1 VYGNEFGSTVFTE
14 GRKVMSEVI
23 QTTQKQGSG
32 WLSCQTFDQ
41 ALKLAETFSKSAMV
55 PKQYQGN
62 AANCLVA
69 MAYGD
74 SLGMA
79 PLQAMQSVAVVN
91 GIPALY
97 GDGMLALVQASAAF
111 EGIEESIEDGAAVCT
126 VKRRGMKPVVRV
138 FTVDDAKRA
147 GLWGKAGPW
156 QQYPS
161 RMLQMR
167 ARSWALRDAFADV
180 LRGIQSAEEARDIP
194 EVIDVT
200 PPAALPEPKASKAE
214 QVLAKVKAK
223 RPKATEPE
231 QQPAEPSAEAAAEQ
245 PAEPEVD
252 RSRIEEIGR
261 RWASIYSSDHG
272 FVTLLRKLYRASAG
286 QAAGMAASVDRAVAT
301 LDHEDQDQAR
311 AEVLEIY
318 GIIEGRAT

>member
-1 VYGNEFGSTVFTE
+1 
-14 GRKVMSEVI
+14 MSDVI
-23 QTTQKQGSG
+23 QTTTRQAGG
-32 WLSCQTFDQ
+32 WLSCNNLE
-41 ALKLAETFSKSAMV
+41 AAMKLAEMFSKSAMV

-62 AANCLVA
+62 APNCLVA

-91 GIPALY
+91 GVPALY
-97 GDGMLALVQASAAF
+97 GDGMLALVQASPVF
-111 EGIEESIEDGAAVCT
+111 EWIKETVEDGAAACE
-126 VKRRGMKPVVRV
+126 VKRRGMAAVVRL
-138 FTVDDAKRA
+138 FSIDDAKRA

-180 LRGIQSAEEARDIP
+180 LRGIQSVEEVRDIP

-200 PPAALPEPKASKAE
+200 PPPAALPEPKAATKAE
-214 QVLAKVKAK
+214 QVLSKVRAKKP
-223 RPKATEPE
+223 RPPEPEPAAAAAAEPEATEP
-231 QQPAEPSAEAAAEQ
+231 AAEI
-245 PAEPEVD
+245 D

-261 RWASIYSSDHG
+261 RWAGIYHTDHG
-272 FVTLLRKLYRASAG
+272 FVVLLRKLYRASAG
-286 QAAGMAASVDRAVAT
+286 QAAAMSASIDRAIVT
-301 LDHEDQDQAR
+301 LDSEDQDQAR
-311 AEVLEIY
+311 QEVLEIY
-318 GIIEGRAT
+318 SIIERSQP

>member
-1 VYGNEFGSTVFTE
+1 
-14 GRKVMSEVI
+14 
-23 QTTQKQGSG
+23 
-32 WLSCQTFDQ
+32 
-41 ALKLAETFSKSAMV
+41 MV

-91 GIPALY
+91 GVPALY
-97 GDGMLALVQASAAF
+97 GDGMLALVQAS
-111 EGIEESIEDGAAVCT
+111 
-126 VKRRGMKPVVRV
+126 PV
-138 FTVDDAKRA
+138 FAKRA
-147 GLWGKAGPW
+147 GLWGKQGPW

-180 LRGIQSAEEARDIP
+180 LRGIQSVEEVRDIP

-200 PPAALPEPKASKAE
+200 PPPALPEPKAATKAE
-214 QVLAKVKAK
+214 QVLGKVRARKP
-223 RPKATEPE
+223 RPPEPEPEPVAAAAAEPEATEPV
-231 QQPAEPSAEAAAEQ
+231 AEI
-245 PAEPEVD
+245 D

-261 RWASIYSSDHG
+261 RWAGIYHTDHG
-272 FVTLLRKLYRASAG
+272 FVVLLRKLYRASAG
-286 QAAGMAASVDRAVAT
+286 QAAAMSASVDRAIAT
-301 LDHEDQDQAR
+301 LDPEDQDQAR
-311 AEVLEIY
+311 QEVLEIY
-318 GIIEGRAT
+318 SIIERSQP

>member
-1 VYGNEFGSTVFTE
+1 
-14 GRKVMSEVI
+14 MSDVI
-23 QTTQKQGSG
+23 QTTARQAGG
-32 WLSCQTFDQ
+32 WLSCNNLE
-41 ALKLAETFSKSAMV
+41 AAMKLAEMFSKSAMV

-91 GIPALY
+91 GVPALY
-97 GDGMLALVQASAAF
+97 GDGMLALVQASPVF
-111 EGIEESIEDGAAVCT
+111 ESIEESIEDGAAVCT
-126 VKRRGMKPVVRV
+126 VKRRGMKPVQRV
-138 FTVDDAKRA
+138 FTIDDAKRA
-147 GLWGKAGPW
+147 GLWGKVGPW

-180 LRGIQSAEEARDIP
+180 LRGIQSVEEVRDIP

-200 PPAALPEPKASKAE
+200 PPPALPEPKAATKAE
-214 QVLAKVKAK
+214 QVLGKVRARKP
-223 RPKATEPE
+223 RPPEPE
-231 QQPAEPSAEAAAEQ
+231 PEPVAAAAAEPEAVE
-245 PAEPEVD
+245 PAAEID

-261 RWASIYSSDHG
+261 RWAGIYSSDHA
-272 FVTLLRKLYRASAG
+272 FVSLLRKLYRASAG
-286 QAAGMAASVDRAVAT
+286 QAAAMSASVDRAIAT
-301 LDHEDQDQAR
+301 LDPEDQDQAR
-311 AEVLEIY
+311 QEVLEIY
-318 GIIEGRAT
+318 TIIERSQP

>member
-1 VYGNEFGSTVFTE
+1 
-14 GRKVMSEVI
+14 MSEVI
-23 QTTQKQGSG
+23 QTTRQAGG

-91 GIPALY
+91 GVPALY
-97 GDGMLALVQASAAF
+97 GDGMLALVQASPVF
-111 EGIEESIEDGAAVCT
+111 ESIEESIEDGAAVCT
-126 VKRRGMKPVVRV
+126 VKRRGMKPVQRV

-180 LRGIQSAEEARDIP
+180 LRGIQSVEEVRDIP

-200 PPAALPEPKASKAE
+200 PPPALPEPKAATKAE
-214 QVLAKVKAK
+214 QSHFRAAMCMWPERSAA
-223 RPKATEPE
+223 RPTSTRRLPG
-231 QQPAEPSAEAAAEQ
+231 PAM
-245 PAEPEVD
+245 
-252 RSRIEEIGR
+252 R
-261 RWASIYSSDHG
+261 
-272 FVTLLRKLYRASAG
+272 
-286 QAAGMAASVDRAVAT
+286 
-301 LDHEDQDQAR
+301 
-311 AEVLEIY
+311 
-318 GIIEGRAT
+318 

>member
-1 VYGNEFGSTVFTE
+1 
-14 GRKVMSEVI
+14 MSEVI
-23 QTTQKQGSG
+23 QTTQKQAGG
-32 WLSCQTFDQ
+32 WLSCQTFEQ
-41 ALKLAETFSKSAMV
+41 ALKLAETFAKSAMV

-111 EGIEESIEDGAAVCT
+111 DGIEETIEDGAAVCT

-138 FTVDDAKRA
+138 FTIDDAKRA
-147 GLWGKAGPW
+147 GLWGKTGPW

-180 LRGIQSAEEARDIP
+180 LRGIQCAEEARDIP

-200 PPAALPEPKASKAE
+200 PPAALPEPKAASKAE

-223 RPKATEPE
+223 RPKAAEPE
-231 QQPAEPSAEAAAEQ
+231 QPAAEPQAEAAAEQ
-245 PAEPEVD
+245 QTEPEVD
-252 RSRIEEIGR
+252 RSRIEEIGK

-286 QAAGMAASVDRAVAT
+286 QAAAMSASVDRAVAT

-318 GIIEGRAT
+318 QIIEGRAS

>member
-1 VYGNEFGSTVFTE
+1 
-14 GRKVMSEVI
+14 MSDVI
-23 QTTQKQGSG
+23 QTTTRQAGG
-32 WLSCQTFDQ
+32 WLSCNNLE
-41 ALKLAETFSKSAMV
+41 AAMKLAEMFSKSAMV

-91 GIPALY
+91 GVPALY
-97 GDGMLALVQASAAF
+97 GDGMLALVQASPVF
-111 EGIEESIEDGAAVCT
+111 ESIEESIEDGAAVCT
-126 VKRRGMKPVVRV
+126 VKRRGMKPVQRI

-180 LRGIQSAEEARDIP
+180 LRGIQSVEEVRDIP

-200 PPAALPEPKASKAE
+200 PTPAALPEPKAANKAE
-214 QVLAKVKAK
+214 QVLSKVRARKP
-223 RPKATEPE
+223 RPPEPE
-231 QQPAEPSAEAAAEQ
+231 PAAAAAAEPEAVE
-245 PAEPEVD
+245 PAAEID

-261 RWASIYSSDHG
+261 RWAGIYHTDHG
-272 FVTLLRKLYRASAG
+272 FVVLLRKLYRASAG
-286 QAAGMAASVDRAVAT
+286 QAAAMSASVDRAIAT
-301 LDHEDQDQAR
+301 LDPEDQDQAR
-311 AEVLEIY
+311 QEVLEIY
-318 GIIEGRAT
+318 SIIERSQP

>member
-1 VYGNEFGSTVFTE
+1 
-14 GRKVMSEVI
+14 MSEVI

-41 ALKLAETFSKSAMV
+41 AFKLAETFAKSAMV

-91 GIPALY
+91 GVPALY

-111 EGIEESIEDGAAVCT
+111 ESIEESIEDGAAVCT
-126 VKRRGMKPVVRV
+126 VKRRGMKPVQRV
-138 FTVDDAKRA
+138 FTIDDAKRA

-180 LRGIQSAEEARDIP
+180 LRGIQSVEEVRDIP

-200 PPAALPEPKASKAE
+200 PPAALPEPKANKAE
-214 QVLAKVKAK
+214 QVLSKVRARKP
-223 RPKATEPE
+223 RPPEPEPEPVAAAAAEPEATEP
-231 QQPAEPSAEAAAEQ
+231 AAEI
-245 PAEPEVD
+245 D

-261 RWASIYSSDHG
+261 RWAGIYSSDHA
-272 FVTLLRKLYRASAG
+272 FVSLLRKLYRASAG
-286 QAAGMAASVDRAVAT
+286 QAAAMSASVDRAIDM
-301 LDHEDQDQAR
+301 LDDEDKKQAR
-311 AEVLEIY
+311 QEVLEIY
-318 GIIEGRAT
+318 TIIERSQL

>member
-1 VYGNEFGSTVFTE
+1 
-14 GRKVMSEVI
+14 MSEVI
-23 QTTQKQGSG
+23 QTRQAGG
-32 WLSCQTFDQ
+32 WLSCNNLE
-41 ALKLAETFSKSAMV
+41 AAIRLAEMFSKSAMV

-91 GIPALY
+91 GVPALY
-97 GDGMLALVQASAAF
+97 GDGMLALVQASAVF
-111 EGIEESIEDGAAVCT
+111 ESIEESIEDGAAVCT
-126 VKRRGMKPVVRV
+126 VKRRGMKPVQRI
-138 FTVDDAKRA
+138 FTTDDAKRA
-147 GLWGKAGPW
+147 GLWGKQGPW

-180 LRGIQSAEEARDIP
+180 LRGIQSVEEVRDIP

-200 PPAALPEPKASKAE
+200 PTPPALPEPKAATKAE
-214 QVLAKVKAK
+214 QVLSKVRAKKP
-223 RPKATEPE
+223 RPPEPD
-231 QQPAEPSAEAAAEQ
+231 PEPVAAAAAE
-245 PAEPEVD
+245 PEAAEPEAEID

-261 RWASIYSSDHG
+261 RWATIYQPDHG
-272 FVTLLRKLYRASAG
+272 FVKLLRALYRSSAE
-286 QAAGMAASVDRAVAT
+286 QAAGMATSVDKAVDS
-301 LDHEDQDQAR
+301 LDHEDQDAAR
-311 AEVLEIY
+311 ADVLEVFA
-318 GIIEGRAT
+318 IIEGRRN

>member
-1 VYGNEFGSTVFTE
+1 
-14 GRKVMSEVI
+14 MSEVI
-23 QTTQKQGSG
+23 QTTRQAGG
-32 WLSCQTFDQ
+32 WLSCNNLE
-41 ALKLAETFSKSAMV
+41 AAMKLAEMFSKSAMV

-91 GIPALY
+91 GVPALY
-97 GDGMLALVQASAAF
+97 GDGMLALVQASPVF
-111 EGIEESIEDGAAVCT
+111 ESIEESIEDGAAVCT
-126 VKRRGMKPVVRV
+126 VKRRGMKPVQRV
-138 FTVDDAKRA
+138 FTIDDAKRA

-156 QQYPS
+156 QQYPQ

-167 ARSWALRDAFADV
+167 ARSWSLRDAFADV
-180 LRGIQSAEEARDIP
+180 LRGIQSVEEVRDIP

-200 PPAALPEPKASKAE
+200 PPPALPEPKAATKAE
-214 QVLAKVKAK
+214 QVLSKVRAKKP
-223 RPKATEPE
+223 RPPEPEPVAAADAEPEATEP
-231 QQPAEPSAEAAAEQ
+231 AAEI
-245 PAEPEVD
+245 D
-252 RSRIEEIGR
+252 RSRIEEIGK
-261 RWASIYSSDHG
+261 RWASIYSSDHS
-272 FVTLLRKLYRASAG
+272 FVTLLRKLYRASAS

>member
-1 VYGNEFGSTVFTE
+1 
-14 GRKVMSEVI
+14 MSEVI
-23 QTTQKQGSG
+23 QATRQAGG
-32 WLSCQTFDQ
+32 WLSCNNLE
-41 ALKLAETFSKSAMV
+41 AAMKLAEMFSKSAMV

-91 GIPALY
+91 GVPALY
-97 GDGMLALVQASAAF
+97 GDGMLALVQASPAF
-111 EGIEESIEDGAAVCT
+111 EQIEESIEDGAAVCT
-126 VKRRGMKPVVRV
+126 VKRRGMKPVQRV
-138 FTVDDAKRA
+138 FTTDDAKRA

-180 LRGIQSAEEARDIP
+180 LRGIQSVEEVRDIP

-200 PPAALPEPKASKAE
+200 PPPALPEPKTSKAD
-214 QVLAKVKAK
+214 QVLSKVRAK
-223 RPKATEPE
+223 RPKAAEQE
-231 QQPAEPSAEAAAEQ
+231 QQQAEPSAEAAAE
-245 PAEPEVD
+245 PAAEPEVD
-252 RSRIEEIGR
+252 RSRIEEIGK
-261 RWASIYSSDHG
+261 RWASIYSSDHA
-272 FVTLLRKLYRASAG
+272 FVVLLRKLYRASAG

-301 LDHEDQDQAR
+301 LDHEDQEQAR

>member
-1 VYGNEFGSTVFTE
+1 
-14 GRKVMSEVI
+14 M
-23 QTTQKQGSG
+23 
-32 WLSCQTFDQ
+32 
-41 ALKLAETFSKSAMV
+41 KLAEMFSKSGMV
-55 PKQYQGN
+55 PKAYQGN

-91 GIPALY
+91 GVPALY
-97 GDGMLALVQASAAF
+97 GDGMLALVQASPVF
-111 EGIEESIEDGAAVCT
+111 ESIEESIEDGAAVCT
-126 VKRRGMKPVVRV
+126 VKRRGMKPVQRV

-180 LRGIQSAEEARDIP
+180 LRGIQSVEEVRDIP

-200 PPAALPEPKASKAE
+200 PPPALPEPKAASKAE
-214 QVLAKVKAK
+214 QVLGKVRARKP
-223 RPKATEPE
+223 RPPEPEPEPVAAAAAEPEATEP
-231 QQPAEPSAEAAAEQ
+231 AAEI
-245 PAEPEVD
+245 D

-261 RWASIYSSDHG
+261 RWATIYQPDHG
-272 FVTLLRKLYRASAG
+272 FVKLLRALYRSSAE
-286 QAAGMAASVDRAVAT
+286 QAAGMATSVDKAVDS
-301 LDHEDQDQAR
+301 LDHEDQDAAR
-311 AEVLEIY
+311 ADVLEVFA
-318 GIIEGRAT
+318 IIEGRRN

>member
-1 VYGNEFGSTVFTE
+1 
-14 GRKVMSEVI
+14 MSEVI
-23 QTTQKQGSG
+23 QTTRQAGS
-32 WLSCQTFDQ
+32 WLSCNNLE
-41 ALKLAETFSKSAMV
+41 AAMKLAEMFSKSAMV

-91 GIPALY
+91 GVPALY
-97 GDGMLALVQASAAF
+97 GDGMLALVQASQAF
-111 EGIEESIEDGAAVCT
+111 ESIEESIEDGAAVCT
-126 VKRRGMKPVVRV
+126 VKRRGMKPVQRV

-180 LRGIQSAEEARDIP
+180 LRGIQSVEEVRDIP

-200 PPAALPEPKASKAE
+200 PPPAALPEPKAASKAE
-214 QVLAKVKAK
+214 QVLSKVRAKKP
-223 RPKATEPE
+223 RPPEPE
-231 QQPAEPSAEAAAEQ
+231 PEPVAASA
-245 PAEPEVD
+245 AEPEAVEPVAEID

-261 RWASIYSSDHG
+261 RWAGIYHTDHG
-272 FVTLLRKLYRASAG
+272 FVVLLRKLYRASAG
-286 QAAGMAASVDRAVAT
+286 QAAAMSASVDRAIAT
-301 LDHEDQDQAR
+301 LDPEDQDQAR
-311 AEVLEIY
+311 QEVLEIY
-318 GIIEGRAT
+318 SIIERSQP

>member
-1 VYGNEFGSTVFTE
+1 
-14 GRKVMSEVI
+14 MSEVI
-23 QTTQKQGSG
+23 QTTQKQAGG
-32 WLSCQTFDQ
+32 WLSCNNLE
-41 ALKLAETFSKSAMV
+41 AAMKLAEMFSKSAMV

-91 GIPALY
+91 GVPALY
-97 GDGMLALVQASAAF
+97 GDGMLALVQASPMF
-111 EGIEESIEDGAAVCT
+111 ESIEESIEDGAAVCT
-126 VKRRGMKPVVRV
+126 VKRRGMKPVQRV
-138 FTVDDAKRA
+138 FTIDDAKRA
-147 GLWGKAGPW
+147 GLWGKQGPW

-180 LRGIQSAEEARDIP
+180 LRGIQSVEEVRDIP

-200 PPAALPEPKASKAE
+200 PPPALPEPKAASKAE
-214 QVLAKVKAK
+214 QVLSKVRAKKS
-223 RPKATEPE
+223 RPPEPE
-231 QQPAEPSAEAAAEQ
+231 PVAAAAAE
-245 PAEPEVD
+245 PEAAEPEPEID

-261 RWASIYSSDHG
+261 RWASIYSSDHA
-272 FVTLLRKLYRASAG
+272 FVVLLRKLYRASAG

-301 LDHEDQDQAR
+301 LDHEDQEQAR

-318 GIIEGRAT
+318 QIIEGRAT

>member
-1 VYGNEFGSTVFTE
+1 
-14 GRKVMSEVI
+14 MSEVM
-23 QTTQKQGSG
+23 QTTRQAGG

-97 GDGMLALVQASAAF
+97 GDGMLALVQASPVF
-111 EGIEESIEDGAAVCT
+111 DGIEESIEDGAAVCT
-126 VKRRGMKPVVRV
+126 VKRRGMKPVQRI

-180 LRGIQSAEEARDIP
+180 LRGIQSVEEVRDIP

-200 PPAALPEPKASKAE
+200 PPPALPEPKASKAD
-214 QVLAKVKAK
+214 QVLGKVRAK
-223 RPKATEPE
+223 RPKAAEPE
-231 QQPAEPSAEAAAEQ
+231 QQQSESSAEAAAE
-245 PAEPEVD
+245 PAAEPEVD
-252 RSRIEEIGR
+252 RSRIEEIGK
-261 RWASIYSSDHG
+261 RWASIYSSDHA
-272 FVTLLRKLYRASAG
+272 FVVLLRKLYRASAG

-301 LDHEDQDQAR
+301 LDHEDQEQAR

>member
-1 VYGNEFGSTVFTE
+1 
-14 GRKVMSEVI
+14 MSEVI
-23 QTTQKQGSG
+23 QTTTRQTGG
-32 WLSCQTFDQ
+32 WLSCNNLE
-41 ALKLAETFSKSAMV
+41 AAMKLAEMFSKSAMV

-91 GIPALY
+91 GVPALY
-97 GDGMLALVQASAAF
+97 GDGMLALVQASPVF
-111 EGIEESIEDGAAVCT
+111 EWIKETVEDGAAACE
-126 VKRRGMKPVVRV
+126 VKRRGMAAVVRL
-138 FTVDDAKRA
+138 FSIDDAKRA
-147 GLWGKAGPW
+147 GLWGKQGPW

-180 LRGIQSAEEARDIP
+180 LRGIQSVEEVRDIP

-200 PPAALPEPKASKAE
+200 PPPALPEPKAATKAE
-214 QVLAKVKAK
+214 QVLGKVRARK
-223 RPKATEPE
+223 PKPPEPEPVAAAAAEPEATEP
-231 QQPAEPSAEAAAEQ
+231 AAEI
-245 PAEPEVD
+245 D

-261 RWASIYSSDHG
+261 RWATIYQPDHG
-272 FVTLLRKLYRASAG
+272 FVKLLRALYRSSAE
-286 QAAGMAASVDRAVAT
+286 QAAGMATSVDKAVDS
-301 LDHEDQDQAR
+301 LDHEDQDAAR
-311 AEVLEIY
+311 ADVLEVFA
-318 GIIEGRAT
+318 IIEGRRN

>member
-1 VYGNEFGSTVFTE
+1 VV
-14 GRKVMSEVI
+14 VAMSEVI
-23 QTTQKQGSG
+23 QATRQAGG

-55 PKQYQGN
+55 PKAYQGN
-62 AANCLVA
+62 PANCLVA

-91 GIPALY
+91 GVPALY
-97 GDGMLALVQASAAF
+97 GDGMLALVQASAVF
-111 EGIEESIEDGAAVCT
+111 ESIEESIEDGAAVCT
-126 VKRRGMKPVVRV
+126 VKRRGMKPVQRI
-138 FTVDDAKRA
+138 FTIDDAKRA
-147 GLWGKAGPW
+147 GLWGKQGPW

-180 LRGIQSAEEARDIP
+180 LRGIQSVEEVRDIP

-200 PPAALPEPKASKAE
+200 PTPPALPEPKAATKAE
-214 QVLAKVKAK
+214 QVLSKVRAKKP
-223 RPKATEPE
+223 RPPEPEPGPVAAAAAEPEATEPV
-231 QQPAEPSAEAAAEQ
+231 AEI
-245 PAEPEVD
+245 D

-261 RWASIYSSDHG
+261 RWAGIYHTDHG
-272 FVTLLRKLYRASAG
+272 FVVLLRKLYRSSAG
-286 QAAGMAASVDRAVAT
+286 QAAAMSASVDRAIAT
-301 LDHEDQDQAR
+301 LDQEDQEQAR
-311 AEVLEIY
+311 QEVLEIY
-318 GIIEGRAT
+318 SIIERSQP

>member
-1 VYGNEFGSTVFTE
+1 
-14 GRKVMSEVI
+14 MSDVI

-41 ALKLAETFSKSAMV
+41 AFKLAEMFSKSAMV

-97 GDGMLALVQASAAF
+97 GDGMLALVQASPVF
-111 EGIEESIEDGAAVCT
+111 DGIEESIEDGAAVCT
-126 VKRRGMKPVVRV
+126 VKRRGMKPVQRV
-138 FTVDDAKRA
+138 FTIDDAKRA

-180 LRGIQSAEEARDIP
+180 LRGIQSVEEVRDIP

-200 PPAALPEPKASKAE
+200 PTPAALPEPKAASKAE
-214 QVLAKVKAK
+214 QVLGKVRARKP
-223 RPKATEPE
+223 RPPEPEPEPVAAAAAEPEATEP
-231 QQPAEPSAEAAAEQ
+231 AAEI
-245 PAEPEVD
+245 D
-252 RSRIEEIGR
+252 RSRIEEIGK
-261 RWASIYSSDHG
+261 RWAGIYSSDHA
-272 FVTLLRKLYRASAG
+272 FVSLLRKLYRASAG
-286 QAAGMAASVDRAVAT
+286 QAAAMSASVDRAIDM
-301 LDHEDQDQAR
+301 LDDEDKKQAR
-311 AEVLEIY
+311 QEVLEIY
-318 GIIEGRAT
+318 TIIERSQP

>member
-1 VYGNEFGSTVFTE
+1 
-14 GRKVMSEVI
+14 MSEVI
-23 QTTQKQGSG
+23 QTRQAGG
-32 WLSCQTFDQ
+32 WLSCNNLE
-41 ALKLAETFSKSAMV
+41 AAIRLAEMFSKSAMV

-91 GIPALY
+91 GVPALY
-97 GDGMLALVQASAAF
+97 GDGMLALVQASAVF
-111 EGIEESIEDGAAVCT
+111 ESIEESIEDGAAVCT
-126 VKRRGMKPVVRV
+126 VKRRGMKPVQRI
-138 FTVDDAKRA
+138 FTTDDARRA
-147 GLWGKAGPW
+147 GLWGKQGPW

-180 LRGIQSAEEARDIP
+180 LRGIQSVEEVRDIP

-200 PPAALPEPKASKAE
+200 PTPPALPEPKAATKAE
-214 QVLAKVKAK
+214 QVLSKVRAKKP
-223 RPKATEPE
+223 RPPEPEPVAAAAAEPEATEPE
-231 QQPAEPSAEAAAEQ
+231 ATEPAAEI
-245 PAEPEVD
+245 D

-261 RWASIYSSDHG
+261 RWAGIYQTDHG
-272 FVTLLRKLYRASAG
+272 FVVLLRKLYRSSAG
-286 QAAGMAASVDRAVAT
+286 QAAAMSASVDRAIAT
-301 LDHEDQDQAR
+301 LDQEDQEQAR
-311 AEVLEIY
+311 QEVLEIY
-318 GIIEGRAT
+318 SIIERSQP

>member
-1 VYGNEFGSTVFTE
+1 
-14 GRKVMSEVI
+14 MSEVI

-32 WLSCQTFDQ
+32 WLSCNNLE
-41 ALKLAETFSKSAMV
+41 AAMKLAEMFSKSAMV

-62 AANCLVA
+62 PANCLVA

-91 GIPALY
+91 GVPALY
-97 GDGMLALVQASAAF
+97 GDGMLALVQASPAF
-111 EGIEESIEDGAAVCT
+111 EQIEESIEDGAAVCT
-126 VKRRGMKPVVRV
+126 VKRRGMKPVQRV
-138 FTVDDAKRA
+138 FTIDDAKRA
-147 GLWGKAGPW
+147 GLWGKQGPW

-180 LRGIQSAEEARDIP
+180 LRGIQSVEEVRDIP

-200 PPAALPEPKASKAE
+200 PTPPALPEPKAASKAE
-214 QVLAKVKAK
+214 QVLGKVRARK
-223 RPKATEPE
+223 PKPPEPE
-231 QQPAEPSAEAAAEQ
+231 PEPVAAAAAE
-245 PAEPEVD
+245 PEAVELAAEID
-252 RSRIEEIGR
+252 RSRIEEIGK
-261 RWASIYSSDHG
+261 RWASIYSSDHA
-272 FVTLLRKLYRASAG
+272 FVVLLRKLYRASAG

-301 LDHEDQDQAR
+301 LDHEDQEQAR
-311 AEVLEIY
+311 GEVLEIY

>member
-1 VYGNEFGSTVFTE
+1 
-14 GRKVMSEVI
+14 MSDVI
-23 QTTQKQGSG
+23 QTTTRQAGG
-32 WLSCQTFDQ
+32 WLSCNNLE
-41 ALKLAETFSKSAMV
+41 AAMKLAEMFSKSAMV
-55 PKQYQGN
+55 PKAYQGN

-91 GIPALY
+91 GVPALY
-97 GDGMLALVQASAAF
+97 GDGMLALVQASPVF
-111 EGIEESIEDGAAVCT
+111 ESIEESIEDGAAVCT
-126 VKRRGMKPVVRV
+126 VKRRGMKPVQRV

-180 LRGIQSAEEARDIP
+180 LRGIQSVEEVRDIP

-200 PPAALPEPKASKAE
+200 PPPALPEPKAASKAE
-214 QVLAKVKAK
+214 QVLSKVRAKKP
-223 RPKATEPE
+223 RPPEPEPVATAAAAAAEPEATEP
-231 QQPAEPSAEAAAEQ
+231 AAEI
-245 PAEPEVD
+245 D

-261 RWASIYSSDHG
+261 RWAGIYHTDHG
-272 FVTLLRKLYRASAG
+272 FVVLLRKLYRASAG
-286 QAAGMAASVDRAVAT
+286 QAAAMSASVDRAIAT
-301 LDHEDQDQAR
+301 LDPEDQDQAR
-311 AEVLEIY
+311 QEVLEIY
-318 GIIEGRAT
+318 SIIERSQP

>member
-1 VYGNEFGSTVFTE
+1 
-14 GRKVMSEVI
+14 M
-23 QTTQKQGSG
+23 
-32 WLSCQTFDQ
+32 
-41 ALKLAETFSKSAMV
+41 KLAEMFSKSAMV
-55 PKQYQGN
+55 PKAYQGN

-91 GIPALY
+91 GVPALY
-97 GDGMLALVQASAAF
+97 GDGMLALVQASPVF
-111 EGIEESIEDGAAVCT
+111 ESIEESIEDGAAVCT
-126 VKRRGMKPVVRV
+126 VKRRGMKPVQRV
-138 FTVDDAKRA
+138 FTIDDAKRA

-180 LRGIQSAEEARDIP
+180 LRGIQSVEEVRDIP

-200 PPAALPEPKASKAE
+200 PPPALPEPKAANKAE
-214 QVLAKVKAK
+214 QVLSKVRARKP
-223 RPKATEPE
+223 RPPEPEPVAVAAAEPEATEP
-231 QQPAEPSAEAAAEQ
+231 AAEI
-245 PAEPEVD
+245 D

-261 RWASIYSSDHG
+261 RWAGIYSSDHA
-272 FVTLLRKLYRASAG
+272 FVSLLRKLYRASAG
-286 QAAGMAASVDRAVAT
+286 QAAAMSASVDRAIDM
-301 LDHEDQDQAR
+301 LDDEDKKQAR
-311 AEVLEIY
+311 QEVLEIY
-318 GIIEGRAT
+318 TIIERSQP

>member
-1 VYGNEFGSTVFTE
+1 
-14 GRKVMSEVI
+14 MSEMI
-23 QTTQKQGSG
+23 QATQKQAGG

-41 ALKLAETFSKSAMV
+41 ALKLAEMFSKSAMV

-97 GDGMLALVQASAAF
+97 GDGMLALVQASPVF
-111 EGIEESIEDGAAVCT
+111 ESIKETVEDGAAVCE
-126 VKRRGMKPVVRV
+126 VKRRGMAAVVRV
-138 FTVDDAKRA
+138 FTVDDARRA

-200 PPAALPEPKASKAE
+200 PPAALPEPKVSKAE
-214 QVLAKVKAK
+214 QVLSKVKAK
-223 RPKATEPE
+223 RPKAAEPE
-231 QQPAEPSAEAAAEQ
+231 QQPAESLAEPAAEQ

-301 LDHEDQDQAR
+301 LDHEDQEQAR

>member
-1 VYGNEFGSTVFTE
+1 
-14 GRKVMSEVI
+14 MSEVI
-23 QTTQKQGSG
+23 QTTRQASG
-32 WLSCQTFDQ
+32 WLSCNNLEP
-41 ALKLAETFSKSAMV
+41 AMKLAEMFSKSAMV

-91 GIPALY
+91 GVPALY
-97 GDGMLALVQASAAF
+97 GDGMLELVQASPVF
-111 EGIEESIEDGAAVCT
+111 ESIEESIEDGAAVCT
-126 VKRRGMKPVVRV
+126 VKRRGMKPVQRV
-138 FTVDDAKRA
+138 FTIDDAKRA

-156 QQYPS
+156 QQYPQ

-167 ARSWALRDAFADV
+167 ARSWSLRDAFADV
-180 LRGIQSAEEARDIP
+180 LRGIQSVEEVRDIP

-200 PPAALPEPKASKAE
+200 PPPALPEPKAATKAE
-214 QVLAKVKAK
+214 QVLSKVRAKKP
-223 RPKATEPE
+223 RPPEPEPVAAADAEPEATEP
-231 QQPAEPSAEAAAEQ
+231 AAEI
-245 PAEPEVD
+245 D
-252 RSRIEEIGR
+252 RSRIEEIGK
-261 RWASIYSSDHG
+261 RWASIYSSDHS
-272 FVTLLRKLYRASAG
+272 FVTLLRKLYRASAS

>member
-1 VYGNEFGSTVFTE
+1 
-14 GRKVMSEVI
+14 MSEVI
-23 QTTQKQGSG
+23 QATRQAGS
-32 WLSCQTFDQ
+32 WLSCNNLE
-41 ALKLAETFSKSAMV
+41 AAMKLAEMFSKSAMV

-91 GIPALY
+91 GVPALY
-97 GDGMLALVQASAAF
+97 GDGMLALVQASPVF
-111 EGIEESIEDGAAVCT
+111 ESIEESIEDGAAVCT
-126 VKRRGMKPVVRV
+126 VKRRGMKPVQRV
-138 FTVDDAKRA
+138 FTIDDAKRA
-147 GLWGKAGPW
+147 GLWGKQGPW

-180 LRGIQSAEEARDIP
+180 LRGIQSVEEVRDIP

-200 PPAALPEPKASKAE
+200 PTPPALPEPKAATKAE
-214 QVLAKVKAK
+214 QVLGKVRARKP
-223 RPKATEPE
+223 RPPEPE
-231 QQPAEPSAEAAAEQ
+231 PESVAAAAAE
-245 PAEPEVD
+245 PEAAEPVAEID

-261 RWASIYSSDHG
+261 RWAGIYHTDHG
-272 FVTLLRKLYRASAG
+272 FVVLLRKLYRASAG
-286 QAAGMAASVDRAVAT
+286 QAAAMSASVDRAIAT
-301 LDHEDQDQAR
+301 LDPEDQDQAR
-311 AEVLEIY
+311 QEVLEIY
-318 GIIEGRAT
+318 SIIERSQP

>member
-1 VYGNEFGSTVFTE
+1 
-14 GRKVMSEVI
+14 MSDVI
-23 QTTQKQGSG
+23 QTTTRQAGG
-32 WLSCQTFDQ
+32 WLSCNNLE
-41 ALKLAETFSKSAMV
+41 AAMKLAEMFSKSAMV

-91 GIPALY
+91 GVPALY
-97 GDGMLALVQASAAF
+97 GDGMLALVQASPVF
-111 EGIEESIEDGAAVCT
+111 ESIEESIEDGAAVCT
-126 VKRRGMKPVVRV
+126 VKRRGMKSVQRV
-138 FTVDDAKRA
+138 FTIDDAKRA

-180 LRGIQSAEEARDIP
+180 LRGIQSVEEVRDIP

-200 PPAALPEPKASKAE
+200 PPPALPEPKAASKAE
-214 QVLAKVKAK
+214 QVLGKVRARK
-223 RPKATEPE
+223 PKPPEPE
-231 QQPAEPSAEAAAEQ
+231 PEPVAAAAAE
-245 PAEPEVD
+245 PEAAEPVAEID

-261 RWASIYSSDHG
+261 RWAGIYHTDHG
-272 FVTLLRKLYRASAG
+272 FVVLLRKLYRASAG
-286 QAAGMAASVDRAVAT
+286 QAAAMSASVDRAIAT
-301 LDHEDQDQAR
+301 LDPEDQDQAR

-318 GIIEGRAT
+318 SIIERSQP

>member
-1 VYGNEFGSTVFTE
+1 
-14 GRKVMSEVI
+14 MSDVI
-23 QTTQKQGSG
+23 QTTTRQAGG
-32 WLSCQTFDQ
+32 WLSCNNLE
-41 ALKLAETFSKSAMV
+41 AAMKLAEMFSKSAMV

-91 GIPALY
+91 GVPALY
-97 GDGMLALVQASAAF
+97 GDGMLALVQASPMF
-111 EGIEESIEDGAAVCT
+111 ESIEESIEDGAAVCT
-126 VKRRGMKPVVRV
+126 VKRRGMKPVQRV
-138 FTVDDAKRA
+138 FTIDDAKRA
-147 GLWGKAGPW
+147 GLWGKQGPW

-180 LRGIQSAEEARDIP
+180 LRGIQSVEEVRDIP

-200 PPAALPEPKASKAE
+200 PPPALPEPKAVTKAE
-214 QVLAKVKAK
+214 QVLGKVRARK
-223 RPKATEPE
+223 PKPPEPEPVAAAAAEPEATEP
-231 QQPAEPSAEAAAEQ
+231 AAEI
-245 PAEPEVD
+245 D

-261 RWASIYSSDHG
+261 RWATIYQPDHG
-272 FVTLLRKLYRASAG
+272 FVKLLRALYRSSAE
-286 QAAGMAASVDRAVAT
+286 QAAGMATSVDKAVDS
-301 LDHEDQDQAR
+301 LDHEDQDAAR
-311 AEVLEIY
+311 ADVLEVFA
-318 GIIEGRAT
+318 IIEGRHN

>member
-1 VYGNEFGSTVFTE
+1 
-14 GRKVMSEVI
+14 MSDVI
-23 QTTQKQGSG
+23 QTTRQAGS
-32 WLSCQTFDQ
+32 WLSCNNLE
-41 ALKLAETFSKSAMV
+41 AAMKLAEMFSKSAMV

-91 GIPALY
+91 GVPALY
-97 GDGMLALVQASAAF
+97 GDGMLALVQASPVF
-111 EGIEESIEDGAAVCT
+111 ESIEESIEDGAAVCT
-126 VKRRGMKPVVRV
+126 VKRRGMKPVQRV
-138 FTVDDAKRA
+138 FTIDDAKRA
-147 GLWGKAGPW
+147 GLWGKQGPW

-180 LRGIQSAEEARDIP
+180 LRGIQSVEEVRDIP

-200 PPAALPEPKASKAE
+200 PTPPALPEPKAATKAE
-214 QVLAKVKAK
+214 QVLGKVRARKP
-223 RPKATEPE
+223 RPPEPE
-231 QQPAEPSAEAAAEQ
+231 PESVAAAAAE
-245 PAEPEVD
+245 PEAAEPVAEID

-261 RWASIYSSDHG
+261 RWAGIYHTDHG
-272 FVTLLRKLYRASAG
+272 FVVLLRKLYRASAG
-286 QAAGMAASVDRAVAT
+286 QAAAMSASVDRAIAT
-301 LDHEDQDQAR
+301 LDPEDQDQAR
-311 AEVLEIY
+311 QEVLEIY
-318 GIIEGRAT
+318 SIIERSQP

>member
-1 VYGNEFGSTVFTE
+1 
-14 GRKVMSEVI
+14 MSEVI
-23 QTTQKQGSG
+23 QATRQAGG
-32 WLSCQTFDQ
+32 WLSCNNLE
-41 ALKLAETFSKSAMV
+41 AAMKLAEMFSKSAMV

-62 AANCLVA
+62 PANCLVA

-91 GIPALY
+91 GVPALY
-97 GDGMLALVQASAAF
+97 GDGMLALVQASPAF
-111 EGIEESIEDGAAVCT
+111 EQIEELIEDGAAVCT
-126 VKRRGMKPVVRV
+126 VKRRGMKPVQRV
-138 FTVDDAKRA
+138 FTIDDAKRA
-147 GLWGKAGPW
+147 GLWGKQGPW

-180 LRGIQSAEEARDIP
+180 LRGIQSVEEVRDIP

-200 PPAALPEPKASKAE
+200 PPAALPEPKASKAD

-231 QQPAEPSAEAAAEQ
+231 QQPAEAPAEAVEPA
-245 PAEPEVD
+245 AEPEVD
-252 RSRIEEIGR
+252 RSRIEEIGK
-261 RWASIYSSDHG
+261 RWASIYSSDHA
-272 FVTLLRKLYRASAG
+272 FVVLLRKLYRASAG

-301 LDHEDQDQAR
+301 LDHEDQEQAR

>member
-1 VYGNEFGSTVFTE
+1 
-14 GRKVMSEVI
+14 MSEVI
-23 QTTQKQGSG
+23 QTTQKQAGG

-97 GDGMLALVQASAAF
+97 GDGMLALVQASSAF
-111 EGIEESIEDGAAVCT
+111 ESIKETVEDGAAVCE
-126 VKRRGMKPVVRV
+126 VKRRGMAAVVRV
-138 FTVDDAKRA
+138 FTIDDAKRS

-223 RPKATEPE
+223 RPKSTEPE
-231 QQPAEPSAEAAAEQ
+231 QQPAEPPAEPAAEQ

-301 LDHEDQDQAR
+301 LDHEDQEQAW

>member
-1 VYGNEFGSTVFTE
+1 
-14 GRKVMSEVI
+14 MSDVI
-23 QTTQKQGSG
+23 QTTRQAGG

-91 GIPALY
+91 GVPALY
-97 GDGMLALVQASAAF
+97 GDGMLALVQASPVF
-111 EGIEESIEDGAAVCT
+111 EWIKETVEDGAAACE
-126 VKRRGMKPVVRV
+126 VKRRGMAAVVRL
-138 FTVDDAKRA
+138 FSIDDAKRA

-180 LRGIQSAEEARDIP
+180 LRGIQSVEEVRDIP

-200 PPAALPEPKASKAE
+200 PPQPVLPEPKAATKAE
-214 QVLAKVKAK
+214 QVLSKVRAKKP
-223 RPKATEPE
+223 RPPEPE
-231 QQPAEPSAEAAAEQ
+231 PQPVAVAE
-245 PAEPEVD
+245 AEPEAAEPVAEID

-261 RWASIYSSDHG
+261 RWAGIYHTDHG
-272 FVTLLRKLYRASAG
+272 FVVLLRKLYRASAG
-286 QAAGMAASVDRAVAT
+286 QAAAMSASVDRAIVT
-301 LDHEDQDQAR
+301 LDSEDQDQAR

-318 GIIEGRAT
+318 SIIERSQP

>member
-1 VYGNEFGSTVFTE
+1 
-14 GRKVMSEVI
+14 MSDVI
-23 QTTQKQGSG
+23 QTTTRQAGG
-32 WLSCQTFDQ
+32 WLSCNNLE
-41 ALKLAETFSKSAMV
+41 AAMKLAEMFSKSAMV

-91 GIPALY
+91 GVPALY
-97 GDGMLALVQASAAF
+97 GDGMLALVQASPAF
-111 EGIEESIEDGAAVCT
+111 ESIEESIEDGAAVCT
-126 VKRRGMKPVVRV
+126 VNRRGMKPVQRV

-147 GLWGKAGPW
+147 GLWGKQGPW

-180 LRGIQSAEEARDIP
+180 LRGIQSVEEVRDIP

-200 PPAALPEPKASKAE
+200 PTQALPEPKAANKAE
-214 QVLAKVKAK
+214 QVLGKVRARKP
-223 RPKATEPE
+223 RPPEPEPDPVAAAAAEPEATEP
-231 QQPAEPSAEAAAEQ
+231 AAEI
-245 PAEPEVD
+245 D

-261 RWASIYSSDHG
+261 RWAGIYSSDHA
-272 FVTLLRKLYRASAG
+272 FVSLLRKLYRASAG
-286 QAAGMAASVDRAVAT
+286 QAAAMSASVDRAIAT
-301 LDHEDQDQAR
+301 LDPEDQDQAR
-311 AEVLEIY
+311 QEVLEIY
-318 GIIEGRAT
+318 SIIERSQP

>member
-1 VYGNEFGSTVFTE
+1 
-14 GRKVMSEVI
+14 MSEVI
-23 QTTQKQGSG
+23 QTTQKQSGG

-91 GIPALY
+91 GVPALY
-97 GDGMLALVQASAAF
+97 GDGMLALVQASPVF
-111 EGIEESIEDGAAVCT
+111 ESIEESIEDGAAVCT
-126 VKRRGMKPVVRV
+126 VKRRGMKPVQRV

-180 LRGIQSAEEARDIP
+180 LRGIQSVEEVRDIP

-200 PPAALPEPKASKAE
+200 PTPPALPEPKAATKAE
-214 QVLAKVKAK
+214 QVLSKVRAKKP
-223 RPKATEPE
+223 RPPEPEPAAAAAGEPEATEP
-231 QQPAEPSAEAAAEQ
+231 AAEI
-245 PAEPEVD
+245 D

-261 RWASIYSSDHG
+261 RWAGIYSSDHA
-272 FVTLLRKLYRASAG
+272 FVSLLRKLYRASAG
-286 QAAGMAASVDRAVAT
+286 QAAAMSASVDRAIDM
-301 LDHEDQDQAR
+301 LDDEDKKQAR
-311 AEVLEIY
+311 QEVLEIY
-318 GIIEGRAT
+318 TIIERSQP

>member
-1 VYGNEFGSTVFTE
+1 
-14 GRKVMSEVI
+14 MSEVI
-23 QTTQKQGSG
+23 QTTRQAGG

-55 PKQYQGN
+55 PKAYQGN

-91 GIPALY
+91 GVPALY
-97 GDGMLALVQASAAF
+97 GDGMLALVQASAVF
-111 EGIEESIEDGAAVCT
+111 ESIEESIEDGAAVCT
-126 VKRRGMKPVVRV
+126 VKRRGMKPVQRI
-138 FTVDDAKRA
+138 FTTDDAKRA
-147 GLWGKAGPW
+147 GLWGKQGPW

-180 LRGIQSAEEARDIP
+180 LRGIQSVEEVRDMP

-200 PPAALPEPKASKAE
+200 PTPPGLPEPKAATKAE
-214 QVLAKVKAK
+214 QVMSKVRAKKP
-223 RPKATEPE
+223 RPPEPE
-231 QQPAEPSAEAAAEQ
+231 PVAAAAAE
-245 PAEPEVD
+245 PEAAEPEAEID

-261 RWASIYSSDHG
+261 RWATIYQPDHG
-272 FVTLLRKLYRASAG
+272 FVKLLRALYRSSAE
-286 QAAGMAASVDRAVAT
+286 QAAGMATSVDKAVDS
-301 LDHEDQDQAR
+301 LDHEDQDAAR
-311 AEVLEIY
+311 ADVLEVFA
-318 GIIEGRAT
+318 IIEGRRN

>member
-1 VYGNEFGSTVFTE
+1 
-14 GRKVMSEVI
+14 MSEVV
-23 QTTQKQGSG
+23 QTTTRQAGG

-55 PKQYQGN
+55 PKAYQGN

-91 GIPALY
+91 GVPALY
-97 GDGMLALVQASAAF
+97 GDGMLALVQASAVF
-111 EGIEESIEDGAAVCT
+111 EAIEESIEDGAAVCT
-126 VKRRGMKPVVRV
+126 VKRRGMKPVQRI
-138 FTVDDAKRA
+138 FTTDDAKRA
-147 GLWGKAGPW
+147 GLWGKPGPW

-180 LRGIQSAEEARDIP
+180 LRGIQSVEEVRDIP

-200 PPAALPEPKASKAE
+200 PTPPALPEPKAATKAE
-214 QVLAKVKAK
+214 QVLSRVRAKKP
-223 RPKATEPE
+223 RPPEPDPEPVASAAAEPEATEP
-231 QQPAEPSAEAAAEQ
+231 AAEI
-245 PAEPEVD
+245 D

-261 RWASIYSSDHG
+261 RWAGIYQTDHG
-272 FVTLLRKLYRASAG
+272 FVVLLRKLYRASAG
-286 QAAGMAASVDRAVAT
+286 QAAAMSASVDRAIAT
-301 LDHEDQDQAR
+301 LDQEDQEQAR
-311 AEVLEIY
+311 QEVLEIY
-318 GIIEGRAT
+318 SIIERSQP